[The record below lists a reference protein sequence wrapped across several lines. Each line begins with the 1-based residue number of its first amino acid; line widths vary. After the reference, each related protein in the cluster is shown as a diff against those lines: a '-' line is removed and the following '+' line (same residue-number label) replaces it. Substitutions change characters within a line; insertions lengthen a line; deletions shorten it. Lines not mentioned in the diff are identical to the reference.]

1 MNNREFK
8 LTYPRI
14 SYEIQY
20 IKKKDKADYK
30 TKPIPHDVFSK
41 YYTDY
46 LKYIYLRIN
55 NLNKY
60 LTIYHNE
67 HHC

>member
-8 LTYPRI
+8 LTYPGI

-46 LKYIYLRIN
+46 LKYIFAYKQL
-55 NLNKY
+55 K
-60 LTIYHNE
+60 
-67 HHC
+67 